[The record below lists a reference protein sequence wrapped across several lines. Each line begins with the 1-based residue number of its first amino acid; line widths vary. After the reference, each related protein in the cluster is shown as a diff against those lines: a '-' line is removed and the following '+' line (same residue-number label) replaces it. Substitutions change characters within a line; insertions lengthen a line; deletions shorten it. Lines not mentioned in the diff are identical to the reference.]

1 MNEHY
6 LYEQRHNRSYSE
18 NSDILYA
25 THSVAAV
32 PDNHRLLQGIV
43 MPLHFI
49 QDQTK
54 TLTNTMPWSIYGRV
68 SMLEK
73 WVDELRT
80 AADTDTKNQPQ
91 WDLVGR
97 AVMVAHPD
105 KTQHKEI
112 IAKVAVEANYNLIE
126 LNEDKFME
134 WVETNHVPEDSCPAL
149 VYVPQGVWSAKY
161 ETTDKAPEN
170 VQAFRS
176 KLGQYL
182 DGLAIDLA
190 LCFVTSGDSYANLD
204 PELRNVGQFDRRFEI
219 SEHTLETKGD
229 LFLDKIG
236 RGNCDET
243 LLGFPE
249 KVGYLIEDEF
259 SGVRGQSLIAL
270 SMKRI
275 AHQQSRKVGFDDLV
289 QFALFGGGETD
300 HPQNSRPDFTKRV
313 AVHEA
318 GHALVAILDSDFK
331 NIPDYVG
338 IIASSNSG
346 GKVSDSYHYN
356 LDHYGQRTFRYIKH
370 SIRVFLAGRIAE
382 SIVLGAEEVSFWGAR
397 SDLLN
402 ASRIAKDLIGKAGFG
417 TDYGEEHPDDVNLLV
432 ADDEFGVPEDI
443 YAARNARTFL
453 RNQYIE
459 TENLL
464 NKNRGLLDY
473 VSQALIEK
481 KVLNNSEILKAVDD
495 YKKSAPRS

>member
-1 MNEHY
+1 
-6 LYEQRHNRSYSE
+6 
-18 NSDILYA
+18 
-25 THSVAAV
+25 
-32 PDNHRLLQGIV
+32 
-43 MPLHFI
+43 MPVHFI
-49 QDQTK
+49 QDQATP
-54 TLTNTMPWSIYGRV
+54 LTNTMPWSVYGRV
-68 SMLEK
+68 GMLEK
-73 WVDELRT
+73 WIDELRT
-80 AADTDTKNQPQ
+80 AADTEAKNYPQ
-91 WDLVGR
+91 WDLIGR
-97 AVMVAHPD
+97 AVMVVHPD
-105 KTQHKEI
+105 KTQHKEV

-126 LNEDKFME
+126 LNEEKFME

-161 ETTDKAPEN
+161 ENTDKAPDN

-182 DGLAIDLA
+182 DGLAIDLP
-190 LCFVTSGDSYANLD
+190 LCFVTSGDSFANLD

-243 LLGFPE
+243 LLGYPE

-346 GKVSDSYHYN
+346 GKVSDSYNYN

-402 ASRIAKDLIGKAGFG
+402 ASRIAKDLVGKAGFC
-417 TDYGEEHPDDVNLLV
+417 THYDSKHPHEVNLLV
-432 ADDEFGVPEDI
+432 SDEEFGVPEDI
-443 YAARNARTFL
+443 YAVRNARAFL
-453 RNQYIE
+453 KDQYIE
-459 TENLL
+459 IESLLKQNKGLL
-464 NKNRGLLDY
+464 NH
-473 VSQALIEK
+473 VAQILIQR
-481 KVLNNSEILKAVDD
+481 KVLTQREILNTINEYKAEEPQGNNQVS
-495 YKKSAPRS
+495 KV